1 MPTPSE
7 EMRDIQNRL
16 TEYPG
21 QVKYVI
27 VVVDD
32 QGNEVDTSEAYEGT
46 NYMFMSAQ
54 NMLPHKK
61 GWKLEIRLV

>member
-1 MPTPSE
+1 MSTLSE
-7 EMRDIQNRL
+7 EMRDIQNKL

-32 QGNEVDTSEAYEGT
+32 KGNEVDSSEPYEGT
-46 NYMFMSAQ
+46 SYMFMTAQ
-54 NMLPHKK
+54 EMLPEKK